1 MAGENSFTIKGN
13 LTADPDLKYT
23 QSGLAVVN
31 VTIASTPR
39 KFDKAN
45 NEWVDGETLFMRG
58 SIWREYAEHVAASL
72 TKGTEVI
79 ATGRL
84 VQRSYRDKDEND
96 RTSIELEIEDIA
108 PVLRWA
114 TAVVTRESGSKTQA
128 QNRDR
133 AVRQGVESTG
143 ASAGP
148 AQGGDDEVPF

>member
-23 QSGLAVVN
+23 QNGLAVVN

-39 KFDKAN
+39 KFDKAS
-45 NEWVDGETLFMRG
+45 NEWVDGDALFMRG

-72 TKGTEVI
+72 SKGTEVI

-84 VQRSYRDKDEND
+84 VQKKYTDKEGAE
-96 RTSIELEIEDIA
+96 RTSIDMEIDDIA

-114 TAVVTRESGSKTQA
+114 TAVVTREGGSKTQA

-133 AVRQGVESTG
+133 AVRQGVD
-143 ASAGP
+143 ASGGQGGP
-148 AQGGDDEVPF
+148 AQGSDDEVPF